1 VRERLI
7 TFVCALGALL
17 LFITLFVHGAGGEAQ
32 PVILPTT
39 IEARGDG
46 LAGAKQWLEGEGIRT
61 LSLRERFDTL
71 AKRGDLP
78 ASGNLLVV
86 TLPTATAYREAES
99 DALARWIR
107 AGNTLLVLAA
117 LADRP
122 SWGRAGFASGDLH
135 VLSGLDFAPLSSDA
149 PKRGSMATPP
159 EEGAARTPAPAP
171 SSSARTRESRSD
183 ALGRVIEASQRLSE
197 PRSST
202 LLPNRPDPLLRGV
215 QSVIAW
221 SDFPPPGWTWNMSLP
236 RDGFALA
243 LAHAR
248 ETGEE
253 VLWIRPRGEGNII
266 VCGFGS
272 IFSNRAL
279 GRADNAQLLAN
290 IVGASLGGGGAV
302 LFDDEHQGLAAAYD
316 PGKFYKD
323 SRLYAT
329 LGVLAAVWFIW
340 VLGSTRL
347 RLPLLRVAA
356 PREAELV
363 QSTGTFLAR
372 VLSPPAAARRMYE
385 HFFRHLRARVG
396 RAAADDTPRWE
407 WLAHHPRLARADL
420 EQLREWYAHC
430 HSEGRVP
437 LVALHN
443 LMARIERQ
451 LAA

>member
-1 VRERLI
+1 
-7 TFVCALGALL
+7 
-17 LFITLFVHGAGGEAQ
+17 
-32 PVILPTT
+32 
-39 IEARGDG
+39 
-46 LAGAKQWLEGEGIRT
+46 
-61 LSLRERFDTL
+61 
-71 AKRGDLP
+71 
-78 ASGNLLVV
+78 
-86 TLPTATAYREAES
+86 
-99 DALARWIR
+99 
-107 AGNTLLVLAA
+107 
-117 LADRP
+117 
-122 SWGRAGFASGDLH
+122 
-135 VLSGLDFAPLSSDA
+135 
-149 PKRGSMATPP
+149 
-159 EEGAARTPAPAP
+159 
-171 SSSARTRESRSD
+171 
-183 ALGRVIEASQRLSE
+183 
-197 PRSST
+197 
-202 LLPNRPDPLLRGV
+202 
-215 QSVIAW
+215 
-221 SDFPPPGWTWNMSLP
+221 
-236 RDGFALA
+236 
-243 LAHAR
+243 
-248 ETGEE
+248 
-253 VLWIRPRGEGNII
+253 GEGNII

-385 HFFRHLRARVG
+385 HFFRRLRARVG